1 MRRILMFNHVTADGY
16 FAGADGN
23 LNWVVQDQEIDEA
36 AVERTASVD
45 TILLGRRTYELFEAF
60 WPHAV
65 DDSPTSADPHDPS
78 RRTATLRAMAV
89 WINETTKLV
98 FSRTLKKVTWKNSR
112 IVHEVDPGAIEALKR
127 ERGKDMI
134 VFGSGSIVSE
144 LARHGL
150 IDEYQFVVNPVLLGR
165 GRPLFSD
172 VSRSSSRDLLE
183 TREYPSRN
191 VVLRYQLRNGGNT
204 TTAEA

>member
-1 MRRILMFNHVTADGY
+1 MFNHVSADGY
-16 FAGADGN
+16 FAGHDGN
-23 LNWVVQDQEIDEA
+23 LNWVVQDEEIDKA
-36 AVERTASVD
+36 AVKRTSSVD
-45 TILLGRRTYELFEAF
+45 TILLGRWTYELFEAF

-112 IVHEVDPGAIEALKR
+112 IMEKVDPRAIAAMKGEP
-127 ERGKDMI
+127 GKDMI

-144 LARHGL
+144 LTRHRL
-150 IDEYQFVVNPVLLGR
+150 IDEYQFVVNPTLLGK
-165 GRPLFSD
+165 GKPLMEG
-172 VSRSSSRDLLE
+172 VSKGSKLRLLE
-183 TREYPSRN
+183 I
-191 VVLRYQLRNGGNT
+191 
-204 TTAEA
+204 